1 MIKSMTG
8 YASESFIIN
17 STKFIV
23 EIKSVNSK
31 ILDLNIRFPHFL
43 KAYENDLRKEI
54 SNKLHRGKIEINVN
68 SEIGANT
75 DEVSINKE
83 IITNYIQ
90 QLKQLNDIS
99 SDEKDY
105 LKMAMRLPN
114 AYSSKSI
121 ELNNTEIN
129 NIIDKISIAIKN
141 LNDYRA
147 KEGSEMEKDFKN
159 KISVIKEL
167 LGNIEKI
174 EKDRISKKRTKLL
187 DEFKRIE
194 LEIDNNRLEQEMIYY
209 LEKYDINEEIIR
221 LKSNILIFEDALHSN
236 EPVGKKLGFI
246 CQEIGREINTIG
258 SKANDANLQKL
269 VIEMKDSLEKIKENR
284 KISHLPLI
292 KQSRLSVMPI
302 DYKSWKII
310 CNMGKI

>member
-1 MIKSMTG
+1 MTG

-43 KAYENDLRKEI
+43 KAYENGLRKEI
-54 SNKLHRGKIEINVN
+54 SNKLHRGKIELNVN
-68 SEIGANT
+68 SEIGVNT
-75 DEVSINKE
+75 DEISINKE
-83 IITNYIQ
+83 IISNYIQ
-90 QLKQLNDIS
+90 QLKELDEIN

-121 ELNNTEIN
+121 NLKKNEIN
-129 NIIDKISIAIKN
+129 NIIDKISIAVKN
-141 LNDYRA
+141 LNYYRA
-147 KEGSEMEKDFKN
+147 VEGSEMEKDFRN
-159 KISVIKEL
+159 KISEIKKL

-174 EKDRISKKRTKLL
+174 EKDRIAKKRTKLV
-187 DEFKRIE
+187 DELKRIE
-194 LEIDNNRLEQEMIYY
+194 LDIDNNRLEQEMIYY

-221 LKSNILIFEDALHSN
+221 LKSNILIFENALHSN

-258 SKANDANLQKL
+258 SKANDSNLQKL
-269 VIEMKDSLEKIKENR
+269 VIEMKDSLEKIKEN
-284 KISHLPLI
+284 ILNIL
-292 KQSRLSVMPI
+292 
-302 DYKSWKII
+302 
-310 CNMGKI
+310 

>member
-54 SNKLHRGKIEINVN
+54 SNKLHRGKIELNVN

-90 QLKQLNDIS
+90 QLKQLNDIN

-129 NIIDKISIAIKN
+129 NIIDKISIATKN

-147 KEGSEMEKDFKN
+147 KEGSEMEKDFRN
-159 KISVIKEL
+159 KISVIKKL

-269 VIEMKDSLEKIKENR
+269 VIEMKDSLEKIKEN
-284 KISHLPLI
+284 ILNIL
-292 KQSRLSVMPI
+292 
-302 DYKSWKII
+302 
-310 CNMGKI
+310 

>member
-31 ILDLNIRFPHFL
+31 ILDLNMRFPHFL

-54 SNKLHRGKIEINVN
+54 SNKLLRGKIELNVN

-75 DEVSINKE
+75 DEISINKE

-90 QLKQLNDIS
+90 QLQELNDIN

-105 LKMAMRLPN
+105 LKMAIRLPN

-121 ELNNTEIN
+121 ELNKTEIK
-129 NIIDKISIAIKN
+129 NIIDKISIATKN

-147 KEGSEMEKDFKN
+147 KEGLEMEKDFRN
-159 KISVIKEL
+159 KISVIKGL

-174 EKDRISKKRTKLL
+174 EKDRISKKRAKLL
-187 DEFKRIE
+187 DEFKKIN

-221 LKSNILIFEDALHSN
+221 LKSNISIFEDALHSN

-258 SKANDANLQKL
+258 SKANDANLQKH
-269 VIEMKDSLEKIKENR
+269 VIKMKDSLEKIKEN
-284 KISHLPLI
+284 ILNIL
-292 KQSRLSVMPI
+292 
-302 DYKSWKII
+302 
-310 CNMGKI
+310 

>member
-31 ILDLNIRFPHFL
+31 ILDLNIRFPNFL
-43 KAYENDLRKEI
+43 KDYENDLRKKI
-54 SNKLHRGKIEINVN
+54 SNKLRRGKIEINVN
-68 SEIGANT
+68 SEIGLNT
-75 DEVSINKE
+75 DEVSINQE
-83 IITNYIQ
+83 IISNYIQ
-90 QLKQLNDIS
+90 QLKELNDIN

-121 ELNNTEIN
+121 ELNKTEIR
-129 NIIDKISIAIKN
+129 NIIDKISIATKN

-147 KEGSEMEKDFKN
+147 KEGLEMEKDFRN
-159 KISVIKEL
+159 KISVIKKL
-167 LGNIEKI
+167 LDNIEKI
-174 EKDRISKKRTKLL
+174 EKDRISNKRTKLL
-187 DEFKRIE
+187 DEFKRID

-221 LKSNILIFEDALHSN
+221 LKSNILIFEDALHSK

-269 VIEMKDSLEKIKENR
+269 VIEMKDSLEKIKEN
-284 KISHLPLI
+284 ILNIL
-292 KQSRLSVMPI
+292 
-302 DYKSWKII
+302 
-310 CNMGKI
+310 

>member
-54 SNKLHRGKIEINVN
+54 SNKLHRGKIELNVS

-75 DEVSINKE
+75 DEISINKE
-83 IITNYIQ
+83 IVTNYIQ
-90 QLKQLNDIS
+90 QLKQLNEIN

-129 NIIDKISIAIKN
+129 NIIDKISIAIKK

-147 KEGSEMEKDFKN
+147 KEGSEMEKDFRN

-174 EKDRISKKRTKLL
+174 EKYRISKKRTKLL

-269 VIEMKDSLEKIKENR
+269 VIEMKDNLEKIKEN
-284 KISHLPLI
+284 ILNIL
-292 KQSRLSVMPI
+292 
-302 DYKSWKII
+302 
-310 CNMGKI
+310 

>member
-1 MIKSMTG
+1 MTG

-17 STKFIV
+17 STKFVV

-54 SNKLHRGKIEINVN
+54 SNKLQRGKIELNVN

-75 DEVSINKE
+75 DEISINKE
-83 IITNYIQ
+83 IISNYIR
-90 QLKQLNDIS
+90 QLKGLNGIN

-105 LKMAMRLPN
+105 LKIAMRLPN
-114 AYSSKSI
+114 SYSSKSI
-121 ELNNTEIN
+121 DLNTTEIK
-129 NIIDKISIAIKN
+129 NIIDKISIATKN
-141 LNDYRA
+141 LSDYRA
-147 KEGSEMEKDFKN
+147 KEGSEMEKDFRN
-159 KISVIKEL
+159 KISVIKKL

-174 EKDRISKKRTKLL
+174 EKYRISKKKTKLL
-187 DEFKRIE
+187 DELKKID

-269 VIEMKDSLEKIKENR
+269 VIEMKDSLEKIKEN
-284 KISHLPLI
+284 ILNIL
-292 KQSRLSVMPI
+292 
-302 DYKSWKII
+302 
-310 CNMGKI
+310 

>member
-54 SNKLHRGKIEINVN
+54 SNKLHRGKIELNVN

-75 DEVSINKE
+75 DEISINKE

-90 QLKQLNDIS
+90 QLKQLNEIN
-99 SDEKDY
+99 SDKKDY

-129 NIIDKISIAIKN
+129 NIIDKISIATKN

-147 KEGSEMEKDFKN
+147 KEGSEMEKDFRN

-174 EKDRISKKRTKLL
+174 EKERISKKRTKLL
-187 DEFKRIE
+187 DEFRRIE

-246 CQEIGREINTIG
+246 CQEIGREVNTIG

-269 VIEMKDSLEKIKENR
+269 VIEMKDSLEKIKEN
-284 KISHLPLI
+284 ILNIL
-292 KQSRLSVMPI
+292 
-302 DYKSWKII
+302 
-310 CNMGKI
+310 

>member
-17 STKFIV
+17 STKFVV

-43 KAYENDLRKEI
+43 KAYENELRKEI
-54 SNKLHRGKIEINVN
+54 SNKLHRGKIELNVN
-68 SEIGANT
+68 LEIGANS
-75 DEVSINKE
+75 DEISLNQE
-83 IITNYIQ
+83 IISNYIR
-90 QLKQLNDIS
+90 QLKKLNNINSNDF

-105 LKMAMRLPN
+105 LKMAIRLPN

-121 ELNNTEIN
+121 ELNTAEVK
-129 NIIDKISIAIKN
+129 NIIDKISIATKS

-147 KEGSEMEKDFKN
+147 KEGLEMEKDFRN
-159 KISVIKEL
+159 KISEIKKFT
-167 LGNIEKI
+167 GNIEKI
-174 EKDRISKKRTKLL
+174 EKNRILRKRIKLL
-187 DEFKRIE
+187 DEFKKIE

-221 LKSNILIFEDALHSN
+221 LKSNILIFEDTLDSN

-246 CQEIGREINTIG
+246 CQIETSAGLDSNYSDQDYKKVGVKIIS
-258 SKANDANLQKL
+258 SKDIWSKSDIIIKVKAPESIELKL
-269 VIEMKDSLEKIKENR
+269 IKPKTNS
-284 KISHLPLI
+284 KISTS
-292 KQSRLSVMPI
+292 K
-302 DYKSWKII
+302 
-310 CNMGKI
+310 

>member
-54 SNKLHRGKIEINVN
+54 SNKLHRGKIELNVN

-75 DEVSINKE
+75 DEISINKE

-90 QLKQLNDIS
+90 QLKGLNDIN
-99 SDEKDY
+99 SDEKEY

-129 NIIDKISIAIKN
+129 NIIDKISIATKN

-147 KEGSEMEKDFKN
+147 KEGSEMEKDFRN
-159 KISVIKEL
+159 KISVIKKL

-269 VIEMKDSLEKIKENR
+269 VIEMKDSLEKIKEN
-284 KISHLPLI
+284 ILNIL
-292 KQSRLSVMPI
+292 
-302 DYKSWKII
+302 
-310 CNMGKI
+310 

>member
-1 MIKSMTG
+1 MTG

-54 SNKLHRGKIEINVN
+54 SNKLHRGKIELNVN

-75 DEVSINKE
+75 DEISINKE

-90 QLKQLNDIS
+90 QLKQLNHIN

-129 NIIDKISIAIKN
+129 NIIDKISIATKN

-147 KEGSEMEKDFKN
+147 KEGSEMEKDFRN
-159 KISVIKEL
+159 KISVIKKL

-269 VIEMKDSLEKIKENR
+269 VIEMKDSLEKIKEN
-284 KISHLPLI
+284 ILNIL
-292 KQSRLSVMPI
+292 
-302 DYKSWKII
+302 
-310 CNMGKI
+310 

>member
-1 MIKSMTG
+1 MTG

-54 SNKLHRGKIEINVN
+54 SNKLHRGKIELNVN

-83 IITNYIQ
+83 IIANYIQ
-90 QLKQLNDIS
+90 QLKQLNDIK

-121 ELNNTEIN
+121 ELNNIEIN

-147 KEGSEMEKDFKN
+147 KEGSEMEKDFRN

-269 VIEMKDSLEKIKENR
+269 VIEMKDSLEKIKEN
-284 KISHLPLI
+284 ILNIL
-292 KQSRLSVMPI
+292 
-302 DYKSWKII
+302 
-310 CNMGKI
+310 

>member
-54 SNKLHRGKIEINVN
+54 SNKLHRGKIELNVN

-83 IITNYIQ
+83 IINKYIQ
-90 QLKQLNDIS
+90 QLKQLNDIN

-147 KEGSEMEKDFKN
+147 KEGSEMEKDFRN
-159 KISVIKEL
+159 KISEIKKL

-174 EKDRISKKRTKLL
+174 EKDRIAKKRTKLL
-187 DEFKRIE
+187 DEFKRIG

-269 VIEMKDSLEKIKENR
+269 VIEMKDSLEKIKEN
-284 KISHLPLI
+284 ILNIL
-292 KQSRLSVMPI
+292 
-302 DYKSWKII
+302 
-310 CNMGKI
+310 

>member
-54 SNKLHRGKIEINVN
+54 SNKLHRGKIELNVN

-75 DEVSINKE
+75 DEISINKE

-90 QLKQLNDIS
+90 QLKQLNDIN

-129 NIIDKISIAIKN
+129 NIIDKISIATKN

-147 KEGSEMEKDFKN
+147 KEGSEMEKDFRN
-159 KISVIKEL
+159 KISVIKKL

-209 LEKYDINEEIIR
+209 IEKYDINEEIIR

-269 VIEMKDSLEKIKENR
+269 VIEMKDSLEKIKEN
-284 KISHLPLI
+284 ILNIL
-292 KQSRLSVMPI
+292 
-302 DYKSWKII
+302 
-310 CNMGKI
+310 

>member
-54 SNKLHRGKIEINVN
+54 SNKLHRGKIELNVN

-75 DEVSINKE
+75 DEISINKE
-83 IITNYIQ
+83 IISNYIQ
-90 QLKQLNDIS
+90 QLKELNGIN

-129 NIIDKISIAIKN
+129 NIIDKISIATKN

-147 KEGSEMEKDFKN
+147 KEGSEMEKDFRN
-159 KISVIKEL
+159 KISVIKKL

-269 VIEMKDSLEKIKENR
+269 VIEMKDSLEKIKEN
-284 KISHLPLI
+284 ILNIL
-292 KQSRLSVMPI
+292 
-302 DYKSWKII
+302 
-310 CNMGKI
+310 

>member
-1 MIKSMTG
+1 MTG

-54 SNKLHRGKIEINVN
+54 SNKLHRGKIELNVN

-75 DEVSINKE
+75 DEISINKE

-90 QLKQLNDIS
+90 QLKQLNHIN

-129 NIIDKISIAIKN
+129 NIIDKISIATKN

-147 KEGSEMEKDFKN
+147 KEGSEMEKDFRN
-159 KISVIKEL
+159 KISVIKKL

-194 LEIDNNRLEQEMIYY
+194 LEIDINRLEQEMIYY

-269 VIEMKDSLEKIKENR
+269 VIEMKDSLEKIKEN
-284 KISHLPLI
+284 ILNIL
-292 KQSRLSVMPI
+292 
-302 DYKSWKII
+302 
-310 CNMGKI
+310 